1 MSARATTLAQPVAGI
16 QPGVQAT
23 ARAGRRRA
31 RKARPAL
38 GLTGQ
43 VLSRGR
49 SIKHLTNARRCGRF
63 RGSWR
68 RAGATGNEKAPACG
82 PGRSPKSDVVLTDTK
97 SMRGVRHGSGGGG
110 SAMKKPRPGLNLT
123 GAFHPQRNDAV
134 QTSNQR
140 SRRAVVPAAVIA
152 SIVEPPR

>member
-1 MSARATTLAQPVAGI
+1 MLSPTVISNPGLYHAWQIAGAEQNEKPRPLGPGRSSQPGLMSARATTLAQPVAGI

-110 SAMKKPRPGLNLT
+110 SAMKNPGQ
-123 GAFHPQRNDAV
+123 G
-134 QTSNQR
+134 
-140 SRRAVVPAAVIA
+140 
-152 SIVEPPR
+152 